1 MAIIVEVSNPIKRR
15 ERGKRMEKV
24 ISEFLRNNT
33 DWILILGLLVLL
45 VCTIIQLHKIKKMN
59 RRIDSVVKSVENYLS
74 VIMKDEERAGEEAPA
89 KSGLAPE
96 YFVPND
102 AKKEKQEEQS
112 RLVSAVLQEIFP

>member
-24 ISEFLRNNT
+24 IIGFLQNNT
-33 DWILILGLLVLL
+33 DWILLLGLLVLL

-59 RRIDSVVKSVENYLS
+59 RRIDSVVNSVENYLS
-74 VIMKDEERAGEEAPA
+74 VIMKDEERAGEEAPD
-89 KSGLAPE
+89 KSGLTPE
-96 YFVPND
+96 NFVPKD